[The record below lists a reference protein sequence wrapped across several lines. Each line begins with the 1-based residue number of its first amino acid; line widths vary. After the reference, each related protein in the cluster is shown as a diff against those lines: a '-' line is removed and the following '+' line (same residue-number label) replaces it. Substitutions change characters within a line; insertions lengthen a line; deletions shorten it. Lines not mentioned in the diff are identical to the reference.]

1 MNVSVRQESGG
12 RPFWGTDDS
21 AAFILHVDMD
31 SFFAAVEV
39 KENPELVGKPV
50 IVSGLGNRGVVTSAT
65 YQARH
70 YGVNAG
76 MPIARARALCPHA
89 TFLPGRHG
97 LYSDYSKKVM
107 AVLGTVTPQVEPL
120 SIDEAFLDV
129 SGSRLRLGSPMEV
142 AKNLRARIREQLG
155 LPASVGLASTKSVA
169 KIASGLAKPDGVLL
183 VPANQTVPFLHSL
196 PVGAL
201 WGVGK
206 TTEAKLSEWG
216 ITTVRELANTPLQEL
231 TRLLG
236 VASSNHLHNL
246 AWGRDDREVGPT
258 AREKSI
264 STEQTFETNV
274 TSLDKLSAQA
284 LDAAYQCA
292 ARLRQVGLL
301 AWTVNLKLRGA
312 DFKTITRAKTL
323 FAPTDVGQVIAEEA
337 LGLLRKQR
345 MPSGGVRL
353 LGVGVSSL
361 VSEDDGIPVALDQ
374 DERRRES
381 EVVMDLAAR
390 RFGWGAILPGT
401 LIDRAGNADSNEAD

>member
-1 MNVSVRQESGG
+1 MSVRQGG
-12 RPFWGTDDS
+12 GRRPFWGSDDS
-21 AAFILHVDMD
+21 GAPILHVDMD

-39 KENPELVGKPV
+39 REDPGLNGKAV
-50 IVSGLGNRGVVTSAT
+50 IVGGLSGRGVVTSAT
-65 YQARH
+65 YQARDF
-70 YGVNAG
+70 GVSAG

-89 TFLPGRHG
+89 TFLPGRHS
-97 LYSDYSKKVM
+97 LYSSYSKRVM
-107 AVLGTVTPQVEPL
+107 AVLETITPHVEPL

-129 SGSRLRLGSPMEV
+129 SGARRRLGSPMTI
-142 AKNLRARIREQLG
+142 AQDLRARIKDELG

-183 VPANQTVPFLHSL
+183 VPADQTVPFLHSL

-206 TTEAKLSEWG
+206 TTEAKLSKWG
-216 ITTVRELANTPLQEL
+216 ITTVRELANTPLGEL
-231 TRLLG
+231 ERLLG
-236 VASSNHLHNL
+236 LASSHHLHNL
-246 AWGRDDREVGPT
+246 AWGRDNRGVGNV

-274 TSLDKLSAQA
+274 TSPDELGACA
-284 LDAAYQCA
+284 LDAAHKCA
-292 ARLRQVGLL
+292 ARLRRAGLL
-301 AWTVNLKLRGA
+301 GWTVNLKLRGA

-323 FAPTDVGQVIAEEA
+323 LAPTDVGQVIAEEV

-345 MPSGGVRL
+345 IPSGGIRL

-361 VSEDDGIPVALDQ
+361 VGADQGVPVALDQ
-374 DERRRES
+374 DERRRDS

-390 RFGWGAILPGT
+390 RFGKGAIFPAT
-401 LIDRAGNADSNEAD
+401 LIDRAGSANPNAAD